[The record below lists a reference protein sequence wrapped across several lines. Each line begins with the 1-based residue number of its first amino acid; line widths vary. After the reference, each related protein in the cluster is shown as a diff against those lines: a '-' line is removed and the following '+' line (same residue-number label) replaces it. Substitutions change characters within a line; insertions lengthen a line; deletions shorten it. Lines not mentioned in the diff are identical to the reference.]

1 MPRTKDQ
8 TDTQSAID
16 TLRPWNSSE
25 EFGEK
30 ARQFLEAAYHFIG
43 RGEGTSLWGQSQRMR
58 MKLAQFI
65 EGADNSE
72 SGHKTL
78 HQMLRLVE
86 GVPGFEYR
94 RLAVQAIQAWGGF
107 WKLPEW
113 QASTETRRACL
124 SHLVTALEA
133 FDSVFAQLGS
143 DLDSL
148 AVKLD
153 AYSPC
158 PENAHQKSAERIL
171 AELLVEG
178 ADALGFAVEA
188 REPMQAEIL
197 RIERQLEYTNSSFA
211 APAAPVRDSR
221 VLRKAAPKRSS
232 PRNPPPDKH
241 DSVAQEFANAGGPSR
256 RDRAR

>member
-8 TDTQSAID
+8 TDTQSTID
-16 TLRPWNSSE
+16 TLRPWNSSD

-30 ARQFLEAAYHFIG
+30 ARQFLEAAHHFIG
-43 RGEGTSLWGQSQRMR
+43 RGDDASLWGQSQRMQI
-58 MKLAQFI
+58 KLVHFI
-65 EGADNSE
+65 EGADHCEAS
-72 SGHKTL
+72 HKTL
-78 HQMLRLVE
+78 QQMLRLIE
-86 GVPGFEYR
+86 GAPGFEYR
-94 RLAVQAIQAWGGF
+94 KLAVQTIQAWGGS

-124 SHLVTALEA
+124 HHLVTALETFDGA
-133 FDSVFAQLGS
+133 FARLGS

-178 ADALGFAVEA
+178 ADALGFAVQP
-188 REPMQAEIL
+188 RESMQAEVL
-197 RIERQLEYTNSSFA
+197 RIERQLEYTSSPFSA
-211 APAAPVRDSR
+211 AASHVRDSR
-221 VLRKAAPKRSS
+221 VLRKAAPRRSS
-232 PRNPPPDKH
+232 PRNAPP
-241 DSVAQEFANAGGPSR
+241 SEFTNASGPSR